1 MTLPADIRAQLRLPL
16 VCAPMI
22 GVSGPRL
29 VAAACK
35 AGIMAGLPRH
45 NAASFEQFEQWL
57 CEIRDALAR
66 RLDETP
72 DAPVGPLAVNLSTAL
87 DAAEMARELDLYRRY
102 GVDIVISA
110 RGNPAELAR
119 RVHEWGG
126 RIFHDVTSLR
136 FAEKAIEAQVDGITC
151 IASGGGGHSGQI
163 SAFALVPR
171 IRAMFAGTILLGGAI
186 STGAGVRAAE
196 MLGADLAYLGTRFI
210 ATAEADAPDEYK
222 AMLVAGDAEDVIF
235 STAINGVGAN
245 WLKASLRDIG
255 LDPESLPRSP
265 GRGDYSHLPEGR
277 RPWRDI
283 FSAGQGLAAIA
294 TVESVESLVE
304 RLESEYRAACAV
316 PVFPPA
322 G

>member
-1 MTLPADIRAQLRLPL
+1 MSLPADIRAQLRLPL

-22 GVSGPRL
+22 GISGPRL
-29 VAAACK
+29 VVAACK

-57 CEIRDALAR
+57 REIRDALDRHRHAV
-66 RLDETP
+66 P
-72 DAPVGPLAVNLSTAL
+72 AAMIGPLAVNLSTGA
-87 DAAEMARELDLYRRY
+87 DAAETARELDLYRRY
-102 GVDIVISA
+102 GVGIVISA
-110 RGNPAELAR
+110 RGNPSELAA
-119 RVHEWGG
+119 RVHDWGG

-151 IASGGGGHSGQI
+151 IAAGGGGHSGQI

-210 ATAEADAPDEYK
+210 ATAEANAPDAYK
-222 AMLVAGDAEDVIF
+222 EMLVSGDAEDVIF

-245 WLKASLRDIG
+245 WLRASLGAIG
-255 LDPESLPRSP
+255 LDPDRLPRSP
-265 GRGDYSHLPEGR
+265 GRGDYSHLPEAA

-283 FSAGQGLAAIA
+283 WSAGQGIAAIA
-294 TVESVESLVE
+294 AVESVETVVATIE
-304 RLESEYRAACAV
+304 REYRAACAM
-316 PVFPPA
+316 PA
-322 G
+322 FTPA

>member
-22 GVSGPRL
+22 GISGPRL
-29 VAAACK
+29 VTAACK

-45 NAASFEQFEQWL
+45 NATSFEQFEQWL
-57 CEIRDALAR
+57 HEIRDSLAR
-66 RLDETP
+66 HREDVP
-72 DAPVGPLAVNLSTAL
+72 DAAIGPLAINLSTAL

-102 GVDIVISA
+102 GVDIIISA
-110 RGNPAELAR
+110 RGNPAELAK
-119 RVHEWGG
+119 RVHGWGG

-163 SAFALVPR
+163 SAFALAPR

-196 MLGADLAYLGTRFI
+196 MLGADLAYLGTRFM
-210 ATAEADAPDEYK
+210 ATAEADAPDVYK
-222 AMLVAGDAEDVIF
+222 AMVVAGDAEDVIF

-245 WLKASLRDIG
+245 WLKASLRAIG
-255 LDPESLPRSP
+255 LDPDDLPRSP
-265 GRGDYSHLPEGR
+265 GRGDYTHLPEGV

-283 FSAGQGLAAIA
+283 FSAGQGVAAILA
-294 TVESVESLVE
+294 VESVGTLVDK
-304 RLESEYRAACAV
+304 LESEYRAACAL
-316 PVFPPA
+316 PSFSSA
-322 G
+322 L